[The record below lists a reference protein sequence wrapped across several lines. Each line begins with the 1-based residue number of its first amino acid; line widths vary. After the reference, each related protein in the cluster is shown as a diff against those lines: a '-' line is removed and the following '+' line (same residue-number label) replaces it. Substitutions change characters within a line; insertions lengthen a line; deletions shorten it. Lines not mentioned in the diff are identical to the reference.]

1 MTPNQTMKPT
11 APLRF
16 ALFGVLGALITLST
30 LPPLMA
36 ADGKEKP
43 GSEEKKQAA
52 DEENGD
58 AAAPEH
64 EPSREKALIARLS
77 KLTKKDVGKG
87 FTEEILAGGHVDDKK
102 PRTFLGCRFLKA
114 SKTHVYLFKTDKRL
128 FAFAWVEKGG
138 KKLSIPDVAEGST
151 LEDALTLEG
160 DSFTYAELS
169 PGDGVAILQGATEAW
184 FNGLKD

>member
-1 MTPNQTMKPT
+1 MKPT
-11 APLRF
+11 APLLF

-30 LPPLMA
+30 LPPLIA
-36 ADGKEKP
+36 ADGKKKP

-52 DEENGD
+52 DEEKGD

-64 EPSREKALIARLS
+64 EPSKEEKALIARLS
-77 KLTKKDVGKG
+77 KLTKKDIGKG

-102 PRTFLGCRFLKA
+102 PRTFLGSRFLKA
-114 SKTHVYLFKTDKRL
+114 GKTHVYLFKTDKRV

-138 KKLSIPDVAEGST
+138 KNLSIPDVAEGST
-151 LEDALTLEG
+151 LENALTLEG
-160 DSFTYAELS
+160 DSFTYTELN